1 MLIVQ
6 FAINAAMRPLSDNP
20 PVGTSPE
27 ALSLLW
33 EGLTNVHLGLDIV
46 WDIYLCLGSFLV
58 AWNMRRHPRFGM
70 LFAIPG
76 MVLSAALWVLNV
88 QTFPTPPGEAG
99 LVDLGP
105 VLGFWYLFVAIQ
117 MVRSL
122 KWADDRLGSPDD

>member
-1 MLIVQ
+1 
-6 FAINAAMRPLSDNP
+6 
-20 PVGTSPE
+20 
-27 ALSLLW
+27 
-33 EGLTNVHLGLDIV
+33 
-46 WDIYLCLGSFLV
+46 
-58 AWNMRRHPRFGM
+58 MRRHPRFGM

-122 KWADDRLGSPDD
+122 KSADDRLGSPDD